1 MAKTGKNLYLIPVV
15 SKALDILEL
24 LQTEARPMSME
35 EVHRRTGI
43 AKATVYRALS
53 TLTHRGYLSRSS
65 DGSYRHV
72 ARPSKLSFGFGAQS
86 EELQFSVEV
95 KNSLLAAAARA
106 GVNVMVLDNRYDG
119 ATAVRNAETFLRKR
133 MDVVIEFQVEQDVAA
148 IIGDKIAS
156 AGIPFIAI
164 DIPHPNATFFGVDN
178 YRVGMAAGELLV
190 KHASGAWEGVVDA
203 VIGLDLPE
211 AGQLV
216 QGRISGAF
224 EAIRA
229 EFRDL
234 PQDAYCRLNGRGLRE
249 RTDQLMTGYLNRNPK
264 KRHILCAAATDT
276 SALGAIDAVRR
287 LKRERQIAI
296 VGQDCIPDAVV
307 EMKRRVSPMIGS
319 ISHEPATYGEALIN
333 LGMALLRGH
342 TVPPYNYVAHRVVMR
357 SALLTAV
364 PPS

>member
-1 MAKTGKNLYLIPVV
+1 MAKPGKNLYLIPVV
-15 SKALDILEL
+15 SKTLDILEL

-53 TLTHRGYLSRSS
+53 TLVHRGYLAKSS

-72 ARPSKLSFGFGAQS
+72 ARPSKLSFGFGALS
-86 EELQFSVEV
+86 KDLQFSNEVET
-95 KNSLLAAAARA
+95 SLVAAAARA
-106 GVNVMVLDNRYDG
+106 GVNLLILDNRYDG
-119 ATAVRNAETFLRKR
+119 ATAVRHAETFVRKR

-148 IIGDKIAS
+148 IIGDKIGS
-156 AGIPFIAI
+156 AGIPFIAV

-178 YRVGMAAGELLV
+178 YRVGMAAGDLLV
-190 KHASGAWEGVVDA
+190 RHAVEAWNGTVDA
-203 VIGLDLPE
+203 VVGLDLPE

-229 EFRDL
+229 AFPDVA
-234 PQDAYCRLNGRGLRE
+234 QDSYCRLNGRGLRG
-249 RTDQLMTGYLNRNPK
+249 RTAQLMAGYLNRNPK
-264 KRHILCAAATDT
+264 SRHVLIAAATDA
-276 SALGAIDAVRR
+276 SAMGAIDAARR
-287 LKRERQIAI
+287 LRRERQIAI
-296 VGQDCIPDAVV
+296 VGQDCIPDAVA
-307 EMKRRVSPMIGS
+307 EMKRRFSPMVGS

-342 TVPPYNYVAHRVVMR
+342 TVPPYNYVSHRAVMR
-357 SALLTAV
+357 AALLAARET
-364 PPS
+364 S